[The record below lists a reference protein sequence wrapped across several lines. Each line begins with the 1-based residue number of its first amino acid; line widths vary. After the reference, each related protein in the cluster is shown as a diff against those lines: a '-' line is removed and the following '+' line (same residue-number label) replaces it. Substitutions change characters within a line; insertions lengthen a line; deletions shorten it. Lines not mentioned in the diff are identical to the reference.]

1 LGSNQSV
8 IEGHNIDR
16 KRRTAMVIWELLIP
30 LELFLLVCFF
40 LYLWRME
47 KRSRFLGHQEKR
59 IKLADQL
66 ENLAKECA

>member
-1 LGSNQSV
+1 
-8 IEGHNIDR
+8 
-16 KRRTAMVIWELLIP
+16 MVIWELLIP